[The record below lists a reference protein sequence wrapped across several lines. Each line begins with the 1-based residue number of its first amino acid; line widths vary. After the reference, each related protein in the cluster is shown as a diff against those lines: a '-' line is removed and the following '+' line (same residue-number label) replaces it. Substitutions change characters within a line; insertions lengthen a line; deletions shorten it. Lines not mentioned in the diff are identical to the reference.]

1 MSAEKKPAAKA
12 PEKKGAEP
20 KKAAEPKKSTGKM
33 ARLKRA
39 FVPYLLGALSGVGGL
54 TGFEYVSGAGNLSI
68 MQHLQGDSATV
79 ALADS
84 AAKAAPA
91 PAPDTLATPVADTMP
106 AVAIDTTGMAPQDS
120 AVAFGEPVEPAR
132 DTVNRLPPRRL
143 AKFFGSM
150 QAREAARVL
159 EKMTDPEVETIL
171 TQLSDRE
178 AASILSNLT
187 PERAAQISQVVIS
200 GERNFR

>member
-1 MSAEKKPAAKA
+1 MSAE
-12 PEKKGAEP
+12 
-20 KKAAEPKKSTGKM
+20 KKAAEPKKGAEPKAKGARM
-33 ARLKRA
+33 ARVKRA
-39 FVPYLLGALSGVGGL
+39 FLPFLLGAIAGVGGL

-68 MQHLQGDSATV
+68 LQHLQGDSAAV
-79 ALADS
+79 ALTDS
-84 AAKAAPA
+84 AAAPA
-91 PAPDTLATPVADTMP
+91 PAATDTVSAPPVDSMP
-106 AVAIDTTGMAPQDS
+106 AVAIDTTGMLPQDS
-120 AVAFGEPVEPAR
+120 AVAFGAPVEAPR
-132 DTVNRLPPRRL
+132 DTVNRLAPRRL

>member
-1 MSAEKKPAAKA
+1 MSAEQKKPAGKKPAPNPAEEKKPARV
-12 PEKKGAEP
+12 
-20 KKAAEPKKSTGKM
+20 GKM
-33 ARLKRA
+33 ARVKRSIVP
-39 FVPYLLGALSGVGGL
+39 FVLGAMVGVGGL
-54 TGFEYVSGAGNLSI
+54 MGYEYVSGSGQLSI
-68 MQHLQGDSATV
+68 MQHLAGDSAAV
-79 ALADS
+79 AAADS
-84 AAKAAPA
+84 AATASA
-91 PAPDTLATPVADTMP
+91 PAPDTLAALVLDSMP
-106 AVAIDTTGMAPQDS
+106 SVAIDTMGMAAEDS
-120 AVAFGEPVEPAR
+120 AAAYGTPVEAPR
-132 DTVNRLPPRRL
+132 DTVNRLAPRRL

-200 GERNFR
+200 GERTYR

>member
-1 MSAEKKPAAKA
+1 MSAEQRKPAVGKPVEAKKPAG
-12 PEKKGAEP
+12 EKRG
-20 KKAAEPKKSTGKM
+20 KAAGGRTG
-33 ARLKRA
+33 RVKRSIVP
-39 FVPYLLGALSGVGGL
+39 FVLGAMTGVGGL
-54 TGFEYVSGAGNLSI
+54 MGYGYVSGEGQLSI
-68 MQHLQGDSATV
+68 MEHLQGDSAAV

-91 PAPDTLATPVADTMP
+91 PAPDTLAALAPDTMP
-106 AVAIDTTGMAPQDS
+106 SVAIDTTGMPPADT
-120 AVAFGEPVEPAR
+120 AVVYGTPVEAPR
-132 DTVNRLPPRRL
+132 DTANRLAPRRL

-171 TQLSDRE
+171 AQLSDRE

-200 GERNFR
+200 GERNYR

>member
-12 PEKKGAEP
+12 AEKKPAE
-20 KKAAEPKKSTGKM
+20 KKKSGGGM
-33 ARLKRA
+33 GRVKRA
-39 FVPYLLGALSGVGGL
+39 LVPYLLGALTGVGGL
-54 TGFEYVSGAGNLSI
+54 MGYEYVSGAGKLSI

-84 AAKAAPA
+84 AAKTAPPA
-91 PAPDTLATPVADTMP
+91 APDTLATPVADTMP
-106 AVAIDTTGMAPQDS
+106 AVAIDTAGMAPQDS
-120 AVAFGEPVEPAR
+120 AVAFGEPVVPVR
-132 DTVNRLPPRRL
+132 DTANRLPPRRL